1 MMSCPTEIAK
11 SFPKRPLDLNKYT
24 VGTVTIV
31 GGSSHYIHAPVLAG
45 LGARVGGAGL
55 IHLVVPDASK
65 IAASSLIP
73 EATFLKQ
80 TPVCV
85 PPRADVTAI
94 GMGLGMT
101 PTSELLVSRL
111 LSGSNSRFVIDADAL
126 NVLANWYAKRPTLP
140 VFDGPRMILTPHT
153 GEAARLLAVKSEEI
167 IADRKSA
174 IKRIVERY
182 NATVILK
189 GPNTLVASPGIDEIY
204 ECDAG
209 NPFMAL
215 GGMGDLLSGIVAA
228 RWAYLSNQLKEA
240 SPERIAFDAACSSV
254 WLHAAASDTLINSDP
269 PVDPSVKNT
278 AKAVSTI
285 RVALE
290 RNK

>member
-1 MMSCPTEIAK
+1 MIVCPENLKRA
-11 SFPKRPLDLNKYT
+11 FPKRPLDANKYSI
-24 VGTVTIV
+24 GTVTVV
-31 GGSSHYIHAPVLAG
+31 GGSSHYIHAPVIAG
-45 LGARVGGAGL
+45 LGARSGGAGL

-85 PPRADVTAI
+85 PPRSDVTAI

-111 LSGSNSRFVIDADAL
+111 LSGSESRFVIDADAI
-126 NVLANWYAKRPTLP
+126 NVLSNWYAKRPSLP
-140 VFDGPRMILTPHT
+140 VFDGPSMILTPHA
-153 GEAARLLAVKSEEI
+153 GEAARLLAVKTEDI
-167 IADRKSA
+167 LADRKA
-174 IKRIVERY
+174 AAKQIAERY

-189 GPNTLVASPGIDEIY
+189 GPGTLVTSPHIDEIY

-215 GGMGDLLSGIVAA
+215 GGMGDLLSGLVAA
-228 RWAYLSNQLKEA
+228 RWAYLSHLNEGMDA
-240 SPERIAFDAACSSV
+240 SRIAFDAAASAV
-254 WLHAAASDTLINSDP
+254 WLHATASDALVKATP
-269 PVDPSVKNT
+269 PADPSIKNT
-278 AKAVSTI
+278 AKTISSI
-285 RVALE
+285 RVTLE
-290 RNK
+290 RE

>member
-1 MMSCPTEIAK
+1 MSCPPEIAK

-140 VFDGPRMILTPHT
+140 VFDGPRMILTPHA

-167 IADRKSA
+167 HADRKYA
-174 IKRIVERY
+174 IKKIVERY

-228 RWAYLSNQLKEA
+228 RWAYLSNQMKDVK
-240 SPERIAFDAACSSV
+240 PERIAFDAACASV
-254 WLHAAASDTLINSDP
+254 WLHATASDSLVNATP

-278 AKAVSTI
+278 AKAVSSI
-285 RVALE
+285 RVTLE
-290 RNK
+290 RGL

>member
-65 IAASSLIP
+65 IAASNLIP

-85 PPRADVTAI
+85 PPRSDVTAI

-111 LSGSNSRFVIDADAL
+111 LSGSNARFVIDADAL

-140 VFDGPRMILTPHT
+140 VFDGPRMILTPHA
-153 GEAARLLAVKSEEI
+153 GEAARLLAVKTEDI
-167 IADRKSA
+167 LADRKSA
-174 IKRIVERY
+174 IKQIVERY

-189 GPNTLVASPGIDEIY
+189 GPNTLVASPDISEIY

-209 NPFMAL
+209 NPYMAL

-228 RWAYLSNQLKEA
+228 RWAYLSHQMPETP
-240 SPERIAFDAACSSV
+240 PERIAFDAARSSV
-254 WLHAAASDTLINSDP
+254 WLHATASDSLIKAEEP
-269 PVDPSVKNT
+269 IDPSVKNT

-285 RVALE
+285 RVILE
-290 RNK
+290 RSR

>member
-1 MMSCPTEIAK
+1 MISCPIEISK
-11 SFPKRPLDLNKYT
+11 SFPKRPFDLNKYT

-65 IAASSLIP
+65 IAASNLIP

-85 PPRADVTAI
+85 PPRSDVTAI

-111 LSGSNSRFVIDADAL
+111 LSGSNARFVIDADAL

-140 VFDGPRMILTPHT
+140 VFDGPTMILTPHA
-153 GEAARLLAVKSEEI
+153 GEAARLLAVKTEDI
-167 IADRKSA
+167 LADRKSA
-174 IKRIVERY
+174 LKKIVERY

-189 GPNTLVASPGIDEIY
+189 GPNTLVSTPGIDEIY

-228 RWAYLSNQLKEA
+228 RWAYLSHRFEGV
-240 SPERIAFDAACSSV
+240 SPERIAFDAARSAV
-254 WLHAAASDTLINSDP
+254 WLHATAADDLIRAEEP
-269 PVDPSVKNT
+269 IDPSIKNV
-278 AKAVSTI
+278 ANAVSVI
-285 RVALE
+285 RVTLE
-290 RNK
+290 RG